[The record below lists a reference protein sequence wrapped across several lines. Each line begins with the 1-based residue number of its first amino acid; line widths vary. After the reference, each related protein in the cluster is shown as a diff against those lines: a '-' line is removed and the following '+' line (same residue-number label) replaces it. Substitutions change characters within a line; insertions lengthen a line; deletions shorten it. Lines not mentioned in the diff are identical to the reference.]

1 MDVPSQLLTVP
12 VVPGD
17 GKQPA
22 QIQQYDKQDQQA
34 DVLGGMIPLLIE
46 RAGRVSTA
54 AVSS

>member
-54 AVSS
+54 AVSY